1 MKDLKNLSK
10 EELIKLV
17 TTLQS
22 EKGMNENDIQEI
34 IEECEENNMIHE
46 SFMESH
52 GIIDYGY
59 GTRCY
64 GAI

>member
-34 IEECEENNMIHE
+34 IEECEENNMVHE
-46 SFMESH
+46 NFIESH

-59 GTRCY
+59 GTSCY

>member
-17 TTLQS
+17 ITLQS

-34 IEECEENNMIHE
+34 IEECEENNMVHE
-46 SFMESH
+46 SFIENH
-52 GIIDYGY
+52 GMVDYGY
-59 GTRCY
+59 GVGRY
-64 GAI
+64 GAL